1 MPHAGAMCVLPS
13 AQPDSMALASG
24 TRLGTYEVIATLGA
38 GGMGEVYRAHHSTL
52 RRDVAIKVLPD
63 AVAADPERIA
73 RFEREARAVAALSHP
88 NILAIH
94 DFGNDHGVHYA
105 VTELLEG
112 QTLRE
117 ALHGGPMPV
126 PRAVA
131 MATQIARGLDA
142 AHTRG
147 IVHRDLKPENLFV
160 LGDGHLKILDFGL
173 AKESARAGIGHDAGA
188 TVTAATDA
196 GTVLGTAG
204 YMSPEQVRGE
214 PVDHRS
220 DLFSLGCVLYEMLA
234 GRRAF
239 AGTSSIDTMHATLH
253 DDPPD
258 VATLATVPPSLAR
271 IVSRCLEKKAADRF
285 QSAADLRFALEST
298 TDARSASAARVPS
311 ARPRVSARL
320 VVFAAVG
327 ILAIGT
333 ATYYWLAARSSPT
346 SPAAAAPQQ
355 AHGIAVLPF
364 ENLGEAGQAYF
375 AAGVTEEV
383 TLHLAKI
390 GALRVMSRSAVAR
403 FKDPAAQLAEMTR
416 ELKIGAILTGSVRH
430 AGSQVRVGV
439 QLLAAPSGETLWS
452 EQYDRTVDNIFDVQS
467 DIAVRVAR
475 TLQAS
480 LAPDERARIERAPT
494 ANAEAY
500 ELYLK
505 QRPLDPANPTK
516 NAEGLALL
524 QKAIALDQKFA
535 LAHVALTRRL
545 VFRGHYADRADYMA
559 ALDSGRTAVA
569 IDPQLARAHYAVGQA
584 LSSMGRM
591 DEARLSMQ
599 RAIELDSNYWAAMV
613 DLGLLEM
620 QSGRID
626 QSVYWDKR
634 ALPLA
639 PNIAHSYYH
648 LGIPMVVVDPDAAER
663 FLSAAARRFPMTD
676 PSGGHRLPMLLA
688 TIDFNRGHA
697 AAAVERL
704 RPVEAANP
712 GNAEI
717 TVLLNELAAYAG
729 TADAAERLDR
739 SLKTSAGARGWWARY
754 TPRTLRAHLF
764 MRSGQPARARP
775 LVDAA
780 LEGVRQS
787 VTDGDRSSGPFY
799 EEAGLQLML
808 GNRNAALELVEK
820 AIDAGFVEPAFTK
833 LDPLLADVR
842 NEPRFVAAV
851 QRMERIVADMRSRID
866 LSDVDRL
873 GR

>member
-1 MPHAGAMCVLPS
+1 
-13 AQPDSMALASG
+13 MALASG

-52 RRDVAIKVLPD
+52 RRDVAIKVLPE

-173 AKESARAGIGHDAGA
+173 AKESARAGVDHDAGA

-253 DDPPD
+253 ADPPD
-258 VATLATVPPSLAR
+258 VSTLATVPPSLAR
-271 IVSRCLEKKAADRF
+271 IVSRCLEKKPVDRF

-298 TDARSASAARVPS
+298 TDARSVPARVSS

-320 VVFAAVG
+320 VIAIAIG
-327 ILAIGT
+327 ILGVAA
-333 ATYYWLAARSSPT
+333 ATYYWRVERPSRTP
-346 SPAAAAPQQ
+346 PAAAAPQP
-355 AHGIAVLPF
+355 ARGIAVLPF

-390 GALRVMSRSAVAR
+390 GALRVMSRRAVAR

-467 DIAVRVAR
+467 DIAIRVAR
-475 TLQAS
+475 ALQAS
-480 LAPDERARIERAPT
+480 LAPDERARIERVPT

-535 LAHVALTRRL
+535 LAHVALAGRL

-559 ALDSGRTAVA
+559 ALDSARTAVA

-584 LSSMGRM
+584 LSSAGRM

-599 RAIELDSNYWAAMV
+599 RAIELDSNYWSAMV
-613 DLGLLEM
+613 DLGLLEL

-626 QSVYWDKR
+626 QSIYWDKR

-663 FLSAAARRFPMTD
+663 FLSDAARRFPMTD

-729 TADAAERLDR
+729 TADAAERLDG
-739 SLKTSAGARGWWARY
+739 SLKTSAGARGWWAPY

-764 MRSGQPARARP
+764 MRSGQPGRARP

-780 LEGVRQS
+780 LAGVREA
-787 VTDGDRSSGPFY
+787 VANGDRSSGPLY
-799 EEAGLQLML
+799 EEAALQLML
-808 GNRNAALELVEK
+808 GNRSAALELVEK
-820 AIDAGFVEPAFTK
+820 SIDAGFVEPAFTR
-833 LDPLLADVR
+833 LDPLLTDVR